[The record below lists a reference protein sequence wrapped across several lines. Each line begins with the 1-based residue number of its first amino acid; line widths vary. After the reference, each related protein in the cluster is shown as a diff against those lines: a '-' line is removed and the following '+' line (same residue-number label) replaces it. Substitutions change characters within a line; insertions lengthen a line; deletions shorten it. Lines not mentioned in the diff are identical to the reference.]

1 MRRMTIFRS
10 SVAALAALT
19 AGAAS
24 IAAAQIP
31 IQRPIQQAQQAQ
43 GQNPSPAA
51 APAVSSDRSGAVQL
65 GGQRPAQA
73 APDSAAST
81 LPANP
86 GTHTVAQGETLWGL
100 AQTYLGDPM
109 LWPEIYRLNTNVIE
123 DPHWIYP
130 GEELRL
136 SAPPAE
142 QTAAAPPA
150 ASPVTDTSAS
160 VQQQNQT
167 VQLTPSTDSTPQQT
181 PQSQQPVT
189 QATLT
194 GPTIFSSR
202 PAGSRAFPS
211 IEVASNRAY
220 RAVREG
226 EYYSS
231 GFLTEN
237 QPLPS
242 GMILST
248 AAEQRGVNAGRHA
261 ALQFEGV
268 VVSQPPGDTLQAGD
282 LLLTFRRSEENT
294 GYGQVVRPTGL
305 IRVTGPAGQG
315 NNLMAGQV
323 LRLYAPVEDSQELIK
338 IQPFVNNSN
347 QRAVPVTDGIEG
359 HVIRLRDERNTAQ
372 LQDVLFI
379 DKGAN
384 DGLRLGDILKIYAVR
399 TDPDHPGSFEQD
411 QARAMIVSTRASTAT
426 AVIVELY
433 RGDVSSHSLVRQ
445 VRRMPS

>member
-51 APAVSSDRSGAVQL
+51 APAASSDRSGAVQL
-65 GGQRPAQA
+65 GGQRPAQG
-73 APDSAAST
+73 APDSTARAI
-81 LPANP
+81 PVNP
-86 GTHTVAQGETLWGL
+86 GTHTVVQGETLWGL

-109 LWPEIYRLNTNVIE
+109 LWPEIYRLNTNVVE

-136 SAPPAE
+136 SAPAAE

-150 ASPVTDTSAS
+150 APVADTSAS

-167 VQLTPSTDSTPQQT
+167 VQLTPSTDSTQQQT
-181 PQSQQPVT
+181 PQPQQPVS
-189 QATLT
+189 QAALT
-194 GPTIFSSR
+194 GPTIFTNR
-202 PAGSRAFPS
+202 PAGSRSFPS

-237 QPLPS
+237 QPLAS
-242 GMILST
+242 GMLIST
-248 AAEQRGVNAGRHA
+248 GAEQRGVHAGRHA
-261 ALQFEGV
+261 ALQFEDV

-282 LLLTFRRSEENT
+282 LLLTFRRSDDNT
-294 GYGQVVRPTGL
+294 GFGQVVRPTGL

-338 IQPFVNNSN
+338 VQPFVNNSN
-347 QRAVPVTDGIEG
+347 QRAVPISAGLEG
-359 HVIRLRDERNTAQ
+359 HVIRLRDARNTAQ

-384 DGLRLGDILKIYAVR
+384 DGLRLGDIMKVYAVR

-433 RGDVSSHSLVRQ
+433 RGDVSSRSLVRQ